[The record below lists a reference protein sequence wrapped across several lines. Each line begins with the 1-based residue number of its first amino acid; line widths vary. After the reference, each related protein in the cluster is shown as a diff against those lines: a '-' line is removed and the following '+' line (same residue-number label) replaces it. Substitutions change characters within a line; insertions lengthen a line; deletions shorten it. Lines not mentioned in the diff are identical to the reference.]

1 VIVVDTNVIAY
12 LFIPGDHSSEARRA
26 YLRDPAWCAPIL
38 WRSEFR
44 NVLAL
49 YLRKKQLSLD
59 AAITIARGAEGLLEP
74 REYQLAANAVLPLLE
89 TSICSAYDC
98 EFVALARQLEVSLVT
113 SDKQI
118 LRAFPKIAVSLGEF
132 GKSK

>member
-1 VIVVDTNVIAY
+1 MIVVDTNVIAY

-26 YLRDPAWCAPIL
+26 YLRDSAWCAPIL

-49 YLRKKQLSLD
+49 YLRKKQLPLD
-59 AAITIARGAEGLLEP
+59 AAITIAREAEKLLEP

-98 EFVALARQLEVSLVT
+98 EFVALARQLNVSLVT

-132 GKSK
+132 AES